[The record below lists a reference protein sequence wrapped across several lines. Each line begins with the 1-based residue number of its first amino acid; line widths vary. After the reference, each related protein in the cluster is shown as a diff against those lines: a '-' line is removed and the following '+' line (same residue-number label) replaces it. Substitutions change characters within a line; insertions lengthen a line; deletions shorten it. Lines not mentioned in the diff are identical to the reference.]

1 MKPFQLSVLS
11 ILLTASPA
19 FALDYV
25 NDIQAIL
32 KQHCWEC
39 HSSEKEVKGDLAL
52 DNLNDMA
59 KIHIADIGSI
69 RPGDPEKSDLLA
81 RLKLSDKDDDFMPR
95 KGKPVPKGDLRKIE
109 QWILEGAVMDATQ
122 LTEAEKSR
130 MDAVKIKAARNG
142 ADIYFLW
149 SSTDGKTVEAKF
161 LQLQGESVKMITEKG
176 RVFLVPF
183 SLLSPES
190 IELAKK
196 LGSH

>member
-1 MKPFQLSVLS
+1 MKPLRLSVLS
-11 ILLTASPA
+11 ILLTASSA

-25 NDIQAIL
+25 NDIQTIL

-52 DNLNDMA
+52 DNLDDMA

-109 QWILEGAVMDATQ
+109 QWILEGAVMDATE

-130 MDAVKIKAARNG
+130 MDAVKIKAAQNG
-142 ADIYFLW
+142 ADIYFSW